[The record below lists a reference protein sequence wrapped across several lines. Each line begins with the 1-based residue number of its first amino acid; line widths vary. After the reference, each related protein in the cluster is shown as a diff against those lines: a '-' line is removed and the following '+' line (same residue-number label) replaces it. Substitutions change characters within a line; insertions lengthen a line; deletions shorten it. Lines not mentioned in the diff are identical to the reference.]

1 MTACADRDRAD
12 YQARVNDDLKA
23 NKLDDV
29 RADWKADEKALHL
42 KGEVEQAAD
51 KARAEELAKQVVGT
65 SGRVVNEV
73 TVEGTNAEA
82 TDDRIEEQLDR
93 AFKEDDEWD
102 KDKLDLT
109 FDSKAGVVTITGDAP
124 TEVAKARV
132 EQKVR
137 TIPGVKDVVNNLE
150 VPGPEK
156 VVSPGRGLPLPPFNH
171 RAQSSIAPSLLVQ
184 DPPVD
189 LRPPSSYR
197 E

>member
-1 MTACADRDRAD
+1 MKKVMQSMAVIAILTSASVITACADRDRSD
-12 YQARVNDDLKA
+12 YQERVNDNLKA
-23 NKLDDV
+23 NKLNDV
-29 RADWKADEKALHL
+29 SADWKADEKALHL
-42 KGEVEQAAD
+42 KGEVEKAAD
-51 KARAEELAKQVVGT
+51 KARAEKSAKQVVGT

-124 TEVAKARV
+124 SEPVKARV

-150 VPGPEK
+150 VAK
-156 VVSPGRGLPLPPFNH
+156 KK
-171 RAQSSIAPSLLVQ
+171 
-184 DPPVD
+184 
-189 LRPPSSYR
+189 
-197 E
+197 

>member
-1 MTACADRDRAD
+1 MKKLMQSVAVIALLTSASVVTACADRDRAD

-29 RADWKADEKALHL
+29 RADWKQDEKALHL
-42 KGEVEQAAD
+42 KGEVQQASD
-51 KARAEELAKQVVGT
+51 KTRAEELAKQVVGT

-82 TDDRIEEQLDR
+82 MDDQLEQRLDQ

-150 VPGPEK
+150 VPAK
-156 VVSPGRGLPLPPFNH
+156 KK
-171 RAQSSIAPSLLVQ
+171 
-184 DPPVD
+184 
-189 LRPPSSYR
+189 
-197 E
+197 

>member
-1 MTACADRDRAD
+1 MAVIALLTSASVVTACADRDRAD

-29 RADWKADEKALHL
+29 RADWKQDEKALHL
-42 KGEVEQAAD
+42 KGEVQQASD
-51 KARAEELAKQVVGT
+51 KTRAEELAKQVVGT

-82 TDDRIEEQLDR
+82 MDDQLEQRLDQ

-109 FDSKAGVVTITGDAP
+109 FDAKAGVVTITGDAP

-150 VPGPEK
+150 VPAK
-156 VVSPGRGLPLPPFNH
+156 KK
-171 RAQSSIAPSLLVQ
+171 
-184 DPPVD
+184 
-189 LRPPSSYR
+189 
-197 E
+197 

>member
-1 MTACADRDRAD
+1 MKKFLQLMAVTGVLVGASFVGACADRDEPN

-23 NKLDDV
+23 AKLDDV

-42 KGEVEQAAD
+42 RGEVERAAD

-82 TDDRIEEQLDR
+82 IDDRLEQQLDK

-109 FDSKAGVVTITGDAP
+109 FDAKAGVVTITGDAP
-124 TEVAKARV
+124 SQAVKNRV
-132 EQKVR
+132 GQKVR
-137 TIPGVKDVVNNLE
+137 SIEGVKDVVNNLE
-150 VPGPEK
+150 VK
-156 VVSPGRGLPLPPFNH
+156 
-171 RAQSSIAPSLLVQ
+171 A
-184 DPPVD
+184 DKK
-189 LRPPSSYR
+189 
-197 E
+197 

>member
-1 MTACADRDRAD
+1 MVRSSK
-12 YQARVNDDLKA
+12 RVFK
-23 NKLDDV
+23 
-29 RADWKADEKALHL
+29 
-42 KGEVEQAAD
+42 EVAFY
-51 KARAEELAKQVVGT
+51 G
-65 SGRVVNEV
+65 SH
-73 TVEGTNAEA
+73 AEA

-150 VPGPEK
+150 VSGSRK
-156 VVSPGRGLPLPPFNH
+156 
-171 RAQSSIAPSLLVQ
+171 
-184 DPPVD
+184 
-189 LRPPSSYR
+189 
-197 E
+197 